1 MAVHIFLLLHLISYP
16 LSRGF
21 RCKYLVDIGQK
32 MINCFLVSAPEP
44 LPLPQQEALQD
55 KCRPDQLIC
64 SNGACVPQSW
74 VCDGEDDCTDGSDE
88 MDCQVIYN
96 QDKKNSCFNSRWKP
110 LAPLETL
117 GARMAAAFLCYGS
130 VMGNLSVL
138 MDWMNGIIYVV
149 SLLIT

>member
-1 MAVHIFLLLHLISYP
+1 MALAKKI
-16 LSRGF
+16 
-21 RCKYLVDIGQK
+21 
-32 MINCFLVSAPEP
+32 INCFLVSAPEP

-96 QDKKNSCFNSRWKP
+96 QDKK
-110 LAPLETL
+110 
-117 GARMAAAFLCYGS
+117 
-130 VMGNLSVL
+130 VHH
-138 MDWMNGIIYVV
+138 V
-149 SLLIT
+149 SISGENHLHPWRL

>member
-32 MINCFLVSAPEP
+32 IINCFPVSAPE
-44 LPLPQQEALQD
+44 PLPQQEALQD

-96 QDKKNSCFNSRWKP
+96 QDEK
-110 LAPLETL
+110 
-117 GARMAAAFLCYGS
+117 G
-130 VMGNLSVL
+130 VH
-138 MDWMNGIIYVV
+138 V
-149 SLLIT
+149 SISGENHLHPWRL